1 MWITL
6 IFITLIII
14 FILILVLIAFKE
26 TTTIKTIKC
35 KYCKH
40 EFEYLESETIE
51 YKLNGR
57 IQKAQECPKCR
68 KYTEIQ

>member
-6 IFITLIII
+6 IFITLIIV

-35 KYCKH
+35 KYCGH
-40 EFEYLESETIE
+40 EFRYSESRVVD

-57 IQKAQECPKCR
+57 LQKAQECPRCG

>member
-6 IFITLIII
+6 IFITLVIV

-40 EFEYLESETIE
+40 EFEYLESETTVE
-51 YKLNGR
+51 
-57 IQKAQECPKCR
+57 
-68 KYTEIQ
+68 

>member
-6 IFITLIII
+6 IFITLIIV
-14 FILILVLIAFKE
+14 FILILVFIAFKE
-26 TTTIKTIKC
+26 TTIKTIKC

-57 IQKAQECPKCR
+57 TQKAQECPRCG
-68 KYTEIQ
+68 KYTEI